1 MNPHEKQLQK
11 EFPVKT
17 TRIFFDHAKVSPLP
31 RRVRDAVNTFT
42 NDACENGTKNYKK
55 WMEEVERVRGK
66 FAWLING
73 DVDEVAF
80 VKNTSE
86 GISIVANG
94 LDWNPGDNVVIPDIE
109 FPANVYP
116 WWNLKRFGVETRM
129 VKSKDGRVVFD
140 DLIEQTDKRTRIVSV
155 SSVECNSGF
164 KNDLNRIGA
173 FCRENN
179 ILFCVD
185 AIQSLGVLEMDVKR
199 DNIDFLSADG
209 HKWMLSVEG
218 LGGFYISKNVLEKIY
233 PVTVGWD
240 SVVDAWDFMN
250 YDFTFRPDAK
260 RFEEGSFNTMSI
272 YALGAALDLLQET
285 GIDSIQ
291 SSVLS
296 QGDYLMEGLQKR
308 GIKILNSQVQ
318 KERSGIISYELK
330 AESKQFFTYM
340 LENNVSLTVR
350 DGLARLSPHYLSLIH
365 I

>member
-42 NDACENGTKNYKK
+42 TDACENGTKNYTK

-94 LDWNPGDNVVIPDIE
+94 LDWNSGDNVVIPDIE

-140 DLIEQTDKRTRIVSV
+140 DLIGQTDKRTRIVSV

-179 ILFCVD
+179 I
-185 AIQSLGVLEMDVKR
+185 
-199 DNIDFLSADG
+199 
-209 HKWMLSVEG
+209 
-218 LGGFYISKNVLEKIY
+218 
-233 PVTVGWD
+233 
-240 SVVDAWDFMN
+240 
-250 YDFTFRPDAK
+250 
-260 RFEEGSFNTMSI
+260 
-272 YALGAALDLLQET
+272 
-285 GIDSIQ
+285 
-291 SSVLS
+291 
-296 QGDYLMEGLQKR
+296 
-308 GIKILNSQVQ
+308 
-318 KERSGIISYELK
+318 
-330 AESKQFFTYM
+330 
-340 LENNVSLTVR
+340 
-350 DGLARLSPHYLSLIH
+350 
-365 I
+365 